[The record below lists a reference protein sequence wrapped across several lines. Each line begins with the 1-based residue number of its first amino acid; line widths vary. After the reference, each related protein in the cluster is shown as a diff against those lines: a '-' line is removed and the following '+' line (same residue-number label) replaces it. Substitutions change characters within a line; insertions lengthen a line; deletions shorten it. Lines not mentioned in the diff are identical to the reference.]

1 MRGAS
6 SRRRERASASSV
18 WDDPLVAPDREG
30 GRGQPSSAG
39 DVVAETP
46 LGESRWPP
54 VATVLVFMALNIAV
68 RVWLP
73 GEAAVQV
80 PWLLPAIEGVLLVVL
95 LASDPSGP
103 AERQRLRRVALILVG
118 TLVAA
123 ALWATALLVHDVI
136 KGTGV
141 GHSPDQLLASGAVVW
156 LGWNSPDFAES

>member
-1 MRGAS
+1 MPAFAAACVGLMSRAS
-6 SRRRERASASSV
+6 WRRRGRASAGSV
-18 WDDPLVAPDREG
+18 WDDPLVSPDRER

-39 DVVAETP
+39 YVVAETR

-73 GEAAVQV
+73 GEAVVRV
-80 PWLLPAIEGVLLVVL
+80 PWLLPAIEGTLLVVL

-103 AERQRLRRVALILVG
+103 AERHRLRRVALILVG
-118 TLVAA
+118 ILVAA
-123 ALWATALLVHDVI
+123 ALWATALLVHDLI

-141 GHSPDQLLASGAVVW
+141 SRSP
-156 LGWNSPDFAES
+156 